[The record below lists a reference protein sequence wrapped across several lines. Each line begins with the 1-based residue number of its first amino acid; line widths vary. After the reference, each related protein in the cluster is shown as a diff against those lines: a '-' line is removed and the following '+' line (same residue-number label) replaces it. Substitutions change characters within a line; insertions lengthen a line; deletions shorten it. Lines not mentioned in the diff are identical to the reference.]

1 MAKKR
6 TVKKKNSSRSW
17 IFLLLKLIWFIIKIP
32 YYIVKGIYLV
42 TKKTNEKVKVMR
54 SNRKRE
60 SMKPEYVD
68 FELIKSI
75 KGDYRKWEDNLFKAE
90 SKIGIIIGARGSGKT
105 AFGVK
110 LLENIYA
117 KSKKQCYAIGFHK
130 ESFPFWINVVED
142 ISQIRNNSFVLVDE
156 GGIFFSSRESMSKA
170 NKFLSDL
177 ILISR
182 HKNLNIIFITQNSS
196 NLDVNILRQADY
208 LVLKPSSLL
217 QKEFERKIIQKIYDD
232 SAEDFNELKNTRGLT
247 FIYSSD
253 FKGFVSNKLP
263 SFWGVAISKSFK

>member
-1 MAKKR
+1 MAKRKA
-6 TVKKKNSSRSW
+6 VKKKSSRNL
-17 IFLLLKLIWFIIKIP
+17 IITLLKIIWFVIKIP
-32 YYIVKGIYLV
+32 YHIVRGIYLL
-42 TKKTNEKVKVMR
+42 TKKTSEKIEVMR
-54 SNRKRE
+54 SNKKRE
-60 SMKPEYVD
+60 SIKPEYSE
-68 FELIKSI
+68 FELIKSLNGNY
-75 KGDYRKWEDNLFKAE
+75 KKWEDNLFKAE

-117 KSKKQCYAIGFHK
+117 KSQKRCYAIGFHK
-130 ESFPFWINVVED
+130 ENFPSWINVVED
-142 ISQIRNNSFVLVDE
+142 ISEIKNNSFVLVDE

-232 SAEDFNELKNTRGLT
+232 SAEDFNKLKSTKGLT
-247 FIYSSD
+247 FIYSSE
-253 FKGFVSNKLP
+253 FKGFISNKLP
-263 SFWGVAISKSFK
+263 SFWGIGISKAFK